1 MDEQT
6 VKRLIDEARAGDAD
20 RLRESEAT
28 IKRLETQLVR
38 EAARNEAGRIL
49 ESVADMHPKAKAEVI
64 RNVSQNP
71 PVKEGALD
79 HDAFAALVDTET
91 KRVAAV
97 FAEVAGTKPVTGAG
111 AEPITES
118 GNPDDIRK
126 QLAAEYR
133 KGGMSEAAANQAAG
147 VVQ

>member
-1 MDEQT
+1 MDEQE
-6 VKRLIDEARAGDAD
+6 VKRLINEARAGDAE

-28 IKRLETQLVR
+28 IKRLEKQLVQESAR
-38 EAARNEAGRIL
+38 AEASRIL

-64 RNVSQNP
+64 RNVIQNP

-79 HDAFAALVDTET
+79 HDAFAAQVDTET

-97 FAEVAGTKPVTGAG
+97 FAEVSGTKPVTGAG
-111 AEPITES
+111 SEPITES
-118 GNPDDIRK
+118 GTPDEIRK

-133 KGGMSEAAANQAAG
+133 QGGMSQEAANRAAG